1 MQAYSPSS
9 GVGQTSDRQS
19 STEQEPAEVLR
30 EHREVLRKKLR
41 LLMEGKLVE
50 SRTSKIDFRTWPDL
64 KYVYG
69 KAPRIVKAAARK
81 AFESVI
87 LSWFLGE
94 QKQIEAALGR
104 PSSVAVFNINI
115 AEASAD
121 ARACAKVKINVKLV
135 NELSELLNFLEWL
148 AYQSDP
154 RWYPQAIR
162 QKAARFAK
170 AVRDVLATLN

>member
-1 MQAYSPSS
+1 MQAYSPPSD
-9 GVGQTSDRQS
+9 VGQTSDRQS
-19 STEQEPAEVLR
+19 STGQEPAEVLR

-69 KAPRIVKAAARK
+69 KAPQAVKAAARK

-94 QKQIEAALGR
+94 QEIEAALGR
-104 PSSVAVFNINI
+104 PGSVAVFNINI

-121 ARACAKVKINVKLV
+121 ARACAKVKVNVKLV

-154 RWYPQAIR
+154 RWYPQSIR

-170 AVRDVLATLN
+170 AVRDVLAALN